1 MLDFSIFKNI
11 NFSWMKN
18 IDFTNTDNL
27 FFLGI
32 CLFIAIIVLM
42 VCIIILIKTIKV
54 TKKATS
60 KIFNLEFI
68 KPKISKDERADQLLE
83 SENNMEAKDI
93 DTSPRQ
99 KPTGGNFTSNF
110 SVNKKQSDGK
120 QKDAAK
126 AYKEKEA
133 KSISEHLSKLKVN
146 EEEEENKDTLASKMP
161 SRVEKSEDDI
171 KHEKIKIAVPKHFT
185 ISGIAS
191 ADREVTSN
199 KEDVIE
205 NNKNFRPLIP
215 KKAQS
220 SFTKNSSAVFKDES
234 GVSRMK
240 LEHELKTNPKIW
252 QAGKSAGLNLSPL
265 ERAKLMKEVF
275 SPTLGTN
282 ISKND
287 LKWSIKKL
295 NQKMLGTKDPQEHA
309 KIRKEIA
316 FFKNIGDIK

>member
-1 MLDFSIFKNI
+1 MLDFSIFNNI
-11 NFSWMKN
+11 NFPWLEN
-18 IDFTNTDNL
+18 INFVNTDNL

-32 CLFIAIIVLM
+32 CLFIAIIILV
-42 VCIIILIKTIKV
+42 VCIIILVKTIKI

-60 KIFNLEFI
+60 KFFNIDFN
-68 KPKISKDERADQLLE
+68 KFKINKNENIDQSSKT
-83 SENNMEAKDI
+83 ENDVEVKDI

-99 KPTGGNFTSNF
+99 KPTGGNFISNF

-126 AYKEKEA
+126 AYKDKEA
-133 KSISEHLSKLKVN
+133 KSISEHLNKLKVDEDEN
-146 EEEEENKDTLASKMP
+146 NKDTLASKMP
-161 SRVEKSEDDI
+161 SREVKTEEDAR
-171 KHEKIKIAVPKHFT
+171 HEKIKIAVPKHFT
-185 ISGIAS
+185 PSGMAS
-191 ADREVTSN
+191 ADEVISLN
-199 KEDVIE
+199 KDDVVT
-205 NNKNFRPLIP
+205 NDKNPRSLIP
-215 KKAQS
+215 KKVQS
-220 SFTKNSSAVFKDES
+220 NVPKDSSSVFKDEA

-282 ISKND
+282 ISKTD

-295 NQKMLGTKDPQEHA
+295 NQKMLSTKDPQEHA